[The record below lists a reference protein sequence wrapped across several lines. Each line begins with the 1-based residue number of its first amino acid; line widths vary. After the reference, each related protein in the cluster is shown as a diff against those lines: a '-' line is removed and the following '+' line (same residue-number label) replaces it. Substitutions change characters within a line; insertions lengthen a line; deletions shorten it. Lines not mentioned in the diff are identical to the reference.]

1 MKRITIACLSLFA
14 VACSNET
21 PPEQTPV
28 EPPAVEEVAAEPAA
42 PAEPVYARIEFAG
55 QQATPEERAACEA
68 VGGTI
73 QPSGKLQWENC
84 VQTFADAGKA
94 CSGEADCVGECRYEA
109 EGEHVGGTEVTGTCQ
124 TTDARF
130 GCRTVVEDGKI
141 LHTICVD

>member
-1 MKRITIACLSLFA
+1 MKRIAIACLSLFA

-21 PPEQTPV
+21 PPEQPPV
-28 EPPAVEEVAAEPAA
+28 EQPPVEEVAAEPEA
-42 PAEPVYARIEFAG
+42 PAERVYARIEFAAP
-55 QQATPEERAACEA
+55 QATAEERAACEA

-109 EGEHVGGTEVTGTCQ
+109 EVEYVGGTEVAGTCQ

>member
-1 MKRITIACLSLFA
+1 MKRIAIACLSLFA

-28 EPPAVEEVAAEPAA
+28 EQPPAGEVSAEPAS
-42 PAEPVYARIEFAG
+42 PAEPVYARIEFAAP
-55 QQATPEERAACEA
+55 QATAEERAACEA
-68 VGGTI
+68 AGGTI

-94 CSGEADCVGECRYEA
+94 CSGPADCVGECRYEA
-109 EGEHVGGTEVTGTCQ
+109 DGEHVGGTEVTGTCQ
-124 TTDARF
+124 VTDARF

-141 LHTICVD
+141 AHTICVD